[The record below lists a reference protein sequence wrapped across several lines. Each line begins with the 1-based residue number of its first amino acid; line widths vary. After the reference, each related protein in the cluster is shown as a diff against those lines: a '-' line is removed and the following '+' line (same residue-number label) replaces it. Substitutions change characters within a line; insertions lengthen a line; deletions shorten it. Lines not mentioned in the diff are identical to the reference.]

1 MGKGGGWGWEQEGEG
16 CLFKKAEAEH
26 MEQPQR
32 QGWEMISQFSGRPLP
47 LHPKPR
53 GLGSL

>member
-26 MEQPQR
+26 VEQPQR
-32 QGWEMISQFSGRPLP
+32 QGWEMISQFSGLPLP